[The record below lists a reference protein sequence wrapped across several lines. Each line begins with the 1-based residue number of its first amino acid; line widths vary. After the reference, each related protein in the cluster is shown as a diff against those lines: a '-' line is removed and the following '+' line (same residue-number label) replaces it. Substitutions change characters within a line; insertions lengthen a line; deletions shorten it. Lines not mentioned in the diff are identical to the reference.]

1 MQEKNMNLYINKIY
15 ACNVGKIVFLRG
27 VKCMFLQDVLD
38 LTVKKIKSQTANVLT
53 LANLSLGGFAIIV
66 GINGNLNLSLLL
78 IFIAALADR
87 FDGMVA
93 RKLNIE
99 SEMGKQLDSMS
110 DIISFGVAP
119 ALLIYQGILYDYGA
133 PGTFFIVFYIGCGAF
148 RLARFNISEN
158 NGYFTGLPI
167 TAAGVL
173 ATLSFLAIPYVP
185 SQTFIFIMMILSFLM
200 VSPFK
205 LKKV

>member
-1 MQEKNMNLYINKIY
+1 
-15 ACNVGKIVFLRG
+15 
-27 VKCMFLQDVLD
+27 MFLHDVFD
-38 LTVKKIKSQTANVLT
+38 TTVKKLKSQTANVLT

-66 GINGNLNLSLLL
+66 GMNGNLNLSLLL

-93 RKLNIE
+93 RKFNIE
-99 SEMGKQLDSMS
+99 SELGKQLDSMS

-119 ALLIYQGILYDYGA
+119 ALLIYQGILSEFGA
-133 PGTFFIVFYIGCGAF
+133 PGAFFTVFYIGCGAF
-148 RLARFNISEN
+148 RLARFNISES

-173 ATLSFLAIPYVP
+173 ATLSFLAISFLPP
-185 SQTFIFIMMILSFLM
+185 QTFLFIMMILSFLM
-200 VSPFK
+200 VSPFR

>member
-1 MQEKNMNLYINKIY
+1 
-15 ACNVGKIVFLRG
+15 
-27 VKCMFLQDVLD
+27 MFLQEVLD
-38 LTVKKIKSQTANVLT
+38 STVKKMKSQTANFLT

-66 GINGNLNLSLLL
+66 GMNGNLNLSLLL

-93 RKLNIE
+93 RRFNIE
-99 SEMGKQLDSMS
+99 SELGKQLDSMS

-119 ALLIYQGILYDYGA
+119 ALLLYQGIIFEFGA
-133 PGTFFIVFYIGCGAF
+133 PGTFIIVFYIGCGAF

-158 NGYFTGLPI
+158 NGYFIGLPI

-173 ATLSFLAIPYVP
+173 ATLSYLAIPHLQPQAFV
-185 SQTFIFIMMILSFLM
+185 FIMLVLSLLMI
-200 VSPFK
+200 SPFK

>member
-1 MQEKNMNLYINKIY
+1 
-15 ACNVGKIVFLRG
+15 
-27 VKCMFLQDVLD
+27 MFLSDVLD
-38 LTVKKIKSQTANVLT
+38 QTIKKLKAQTANVLT
-53 LANLSLGGFAIIV
+53 LANLSLGGFAIIFTLK
-66 GINGNLNLSLLL
+66 GNFNLSLLL

-99 SEMGKQLDSMS
+99 SELGKQLDSMS

-119 ALLIYQGILYDYGA
+119 ALLIYQGILFEFGDPGA
-133 PGTFFIVFYIGCGAF
+133 FFTIFYIGCGAF

-167 TAAGVL
+167 TAAGCL
-173 ATLSFLAIPYVP
+173 ATLSYLAIPYFP
-185 SQTFIFIMMILSFLM
+185 SQFFLFMMVILSFLM
-200 VSPFK
+200 VSPFR
-205 LKKV
+205 LRKV

>member
-1 MQEKNMNLYINKIY
+1 
-15 ACNVGKIVFLRG
+15 
-27 VKCMFLQDVLD
+27 MFLHDVLD
-38 LTVKKIKSQTANVLT
+38 STVKKVKSQTANVLT

-66 GINGNLNLSLLL
+66 GMKGNLNLSLLL

-99 SEMGKQLDSMS
+99 SELGKQLDSMS

-119 ALLIYQGILYDYGA
+119 ALLIYQGILFEFGA
-133 PGTFFIVFYIGCGAF
+133 PGAFFIVLYIGCGAF
-148 RLARFNISEN
+148 RLARFNITEN

-173 ATLSFLAIPYVP
+173 ATLSFLAIPHIP
-185 SQTFIFIMMILSFLM
+185 PQTFLFIMLTLSLLMISSFRLR
-200 VSPFK
+200 
-205 LKKV
+205 KV

>member
-1 MQEKNMNLYINKIY
+1 
-15 ACNVGKIVFLRG
+15 
-27 VKCMFLQDVLD
+27 MFLLTVLD
-38 LTVKKIKSQTANVLT
+38 QKLKKLKIQTANLLT
-53 LANLSLGGFAIIV
+53 ITNLFLGGFSIAESLK
-66 GINGNLNLSLLL
+66 GNLSLSLLL

-99 SEMGKQLDSMS
+99 SELGKQLDSMS

-119 ALLIYQGILYDYGA
+119 ALLIYQGILSDFDF
-133 PGTFFIVFYIGCGAF
+133 PGTFFTILYIACGAF
-148 RLARFNISEN
+148 RLARFNISDN

-167 TAAGVL
+167 TAAGCL
-173 ATLSFLAIPYVP
+173 LTLSFLMIPYFPPV
-185 SQTFIFIMMILSFLM
+185 SFLFFIIILSLLM
-200 VSPFK
+200 VSSFK